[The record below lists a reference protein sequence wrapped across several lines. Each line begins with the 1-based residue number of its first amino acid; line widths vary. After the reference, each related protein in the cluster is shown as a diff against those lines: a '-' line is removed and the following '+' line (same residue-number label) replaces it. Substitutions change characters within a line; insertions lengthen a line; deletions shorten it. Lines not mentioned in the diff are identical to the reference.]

1 LCLKDFVKDF
11 VFPLELENKSH
22 IQPLLL
28 CDQILHGCGG
38 PLDHLVEMYS
48 NDGEAFAKDFAKAMV
63 KMHGGHTASSRDAF
77 GSETQVLDGER
88 TIIEELIQ
96 NENQP
101 RLSNSIC
108 TK

>member
-1 LCLKDFVKDF
+1 
-11 VFPLELENKSH
+11 
-22 IQPLLL
+22 
-28 CDQILHGCGG
+28 
-38 PLDHLVEMYS
+38 MYS
-48 NDGEAFAKDFAKAMV
+48 NDGEAFAKDFAKVMV
-63 KMHGGHTASSRDAF
+63 KMHGEHTASARDAF